1 MAAKQCKHQFQ
12 GHKDGVTCMKCGLK
26 MGVEEYLNYLN
37 PKEEVQEETKEEVKE
52 KPQRKPR
59 TQKGAK

>member
-1 MAAKQCKHQFQ
+1 MECKHQFQ

-37 PKEEVQEETKEEVKE
+37 PKEEVQEELKE

-59 TQKGAK
+59 TQKGGKE

>member
-1 MAAKQCKHQFQ
+1 MECKHQFQ

-26 MGVEEYLNYLN
+26 MGVEEYINYLN
-37 PKEEVQEETKEEVKE
+37 PKEEVQEEIKEEVKE